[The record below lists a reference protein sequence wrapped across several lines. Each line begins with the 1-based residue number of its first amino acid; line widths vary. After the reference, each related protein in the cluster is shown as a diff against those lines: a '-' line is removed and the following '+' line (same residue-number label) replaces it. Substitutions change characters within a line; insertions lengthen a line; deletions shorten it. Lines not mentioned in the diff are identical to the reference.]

1 MSLFVTFIIVIVAF
15 IFISMVKI
23 KIDVDLK
30 EGQDVHLLLKILC
43 FKFKL
48 FPHVEKNKTKS
59 KNKRANKSS
68 DKQKNTS
75 QKSTKKDVKKKRSF
89 FDILNI
95 VKICLDPLPKS
106 LSFLGKG
113 IKIKNLNVSWCIAT
127 DDAFETALRYGRC
140 CSCFYAVL
148 GSLCATFSVKI
159 GQIRIYPDF
168 ESENPHFFA
177 SLRLEVSVG
186 RLFITTLSYLI
197 IIIIKLST
205 KNKKERAK

>member
-1 MSLFVTFIIVIVAF
+1 MTLLVIFIIVIVAF

-23 KIDVDLK
+23 KIDVDFK
-30 EGQDVHLLLKILC
+30 EDQDIHLLLKILC

-48 FPHVEKNKTKS
+48 FPHSAKNKTKS
-59 KNKRANKSS
+59 KNKRANRSS
-68 DKQKNTS
+68 DKQEKTS
-75 QKSTKKDVKKKRSF
+75 TKSAKKDVKKKRSF

-106 LSFLGKG
+106 LRFLGKG

-127 DDAFETALRYGRC
+127 DDAFETALQYGRC

-159 GQIRIYPDF
+159 GRIRIYPDF
-168 ESENPHFFA
+168 ESESPHFFA
-177 SLRLEVSVG
+177 SLRIGVSVG
-186 RLFITTLSYLI
+186 RLFITTLGYLI

-205 KNKKERAK
+205 RNKKERAK

>member
-23 KIDVDLK
+23 KIDVNFK
-30 EGQDVHLLLKILC
+30 ESQDICLLLKILC

-48 FPHVEKNKTKS
+48 FPHAAKNKTKS

-75 QKSTKKDVKKKRSF
+75 QKSTEKDVKKKRGF

-106 LSFLGKG
+106 LKFLGKG

-140 CSCFYAVL
+140 CSYFYAVL

-177 SLRLEVSVG
+177 SLRFEVSIG
-186 RLFITTLSYLI
+186 RLFITTLGYLI

>member
-1 MSLFVTFIIVIVAF
+1 MTLLVIFIIVMVAF

-23 KIDVDLK
+23 KIDVDFK
-30 EGQDVHLLLKILC
+30 EGQDIHLLLKILC

-48 FPHVEKNKTKS
+48 FPHAAKNKTKS

-68 DKQKNTS
+68 DKQENTS
-75 QKSTKKDVKKKRSF
+75 KKSAKKDVKKKRSF

-95 VKICLDPLPKS
+95 VKIFLDPLPKS
-106 LSFLGKG
+106 LNFLRKG

-159 GQIRIYPDF
+159 GCIRIYPDF

-186 RLFITTLSYLI
+186 RLFITTLGYLI

-205 KNKKERAK
+205 RNKKERAK

>member
-23 KIDVDLK
+23 KIDVNFK
-30 EGQDVHLLLKILC
+30 ESQDICLLLKILC

-48 FPHVEKNKTKS
+48 FPHAA

-75 QKSTKKDVKKKRSF
+75 QKSTEKDVKKKRGF

-106 LSFLGKG
+106 LKFLGKG

-140 CSCFYAVL
+140 CSYFYAVL

-177 SLRLEVSVG
+177 SLRFEVSIG
-186 RLFITTLSYLI
+186 RLFITTLGYLI

>member
-1 MSLFVTFIIVIVAF
+1 MTLLVIFIIVIVAF
-15 IFISMVKI
+15 IFVSMVKI
-23 KIDVDLK
+23 KIDVDFK
-30 EGQDVHLLLKILC
+30 EDQDIHLLLKILC

-48 FPHVEKNKTKS
+48 FPHSAKNKTKS
-59 KNKRANKSS
+59 KNKRANRSS
-68 DKQKNTS
+68 DKQEKTS
-75 QKSTKKDVKKKRSF
+75 TKSAKKDVKKKRSF

-106 LSFLGKG
+106 LRFLGKG

-127 DDAFETALRYGRC
+127 DDAFETALQYGRC

-159 GQIRIYPDF
+159 GHIRIYPDF

-177 SLRLEVSVG
+177 SLRIGVSVG
-186 RLFITTLSYLI
+186 RLFITTLGYLI
-197 IIIIKLST
+197 IIIIKLSIR
-205 KNKKERAK
+205 NKKERAK

>member
-23 KIDVDLK
+23 KIDVNFK
-30 EGQDVHLLLKILC
+30 ESQDICLLLKILC

-48 FPHVEKNKTKS
+48 FPHAA
-59 KNKRANKSS
+59 KNKRTNKSS

-75 QKSTKKDVKKKRSF
+75 QKSTEKDVKKKRGF

-106 LSFLGKG
+106 LKFLGKG

-140 CSCFYAVL
+140 CSYFYAVL

-177 SLRLEVSVG
+177 SLRFEVSIG
-186 RLFITTLSYLI
+186 RLFITTLGYLI